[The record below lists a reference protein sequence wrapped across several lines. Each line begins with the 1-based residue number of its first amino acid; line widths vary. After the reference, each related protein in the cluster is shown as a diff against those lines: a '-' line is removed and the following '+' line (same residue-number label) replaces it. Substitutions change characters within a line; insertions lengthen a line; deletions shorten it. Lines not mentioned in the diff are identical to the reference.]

1 MSMKRIKAVADLN
14 IYLRRNFQLIF
25 EKQGLMVQIGS
36 MNLGKLVIVP
46 AARQSYAANLS
57 AHAGRERC
65 DFNPVIVCHIF
76 GFWDST
82 N

>member
-46 AARQSYAANLS
+46 AARQSYAFW
-57 AHAGRERC
+57 RE
-65 DFNPVIVCHIF
+65 PF
-76 GFWDST
+76 GCFAR
-82 N
+82 